1 MVKESKVSSWKG
13 FLMTLAATT
22 VSIVLTFG
30 TSAVTDKDLEVFSVE
45 RQKLL
50 EASVADSGA
59 EGGAQI
65 GRSMNQRKEQLRKA
79 REAGR
84 KELNQ

>member
-1 MVKESKVSSWKG
+1 MAIERKVSSWKR

-30 TSAVTDKDLEVFSVE
+30 TTAIIF
-45 RQKLL
+45 QK
-50 EASVADSGA
+50 
-59 EGGAQI
+59 
-65 GRSMNQRKEQLRKA
+65 KEQLRIA

-84 KELNQ
+84 KELDQKKTEYNENFFNHYVGGCRHVHACLWTH